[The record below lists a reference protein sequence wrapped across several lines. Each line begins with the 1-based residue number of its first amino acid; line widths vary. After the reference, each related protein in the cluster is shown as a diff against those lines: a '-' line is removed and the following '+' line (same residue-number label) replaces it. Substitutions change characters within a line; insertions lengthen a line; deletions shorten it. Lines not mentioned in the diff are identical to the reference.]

1 MDQETIRLI
10 VTAAGALLAGW
21 GGAALTSYINR
32 RNTTDTLAAS
42 ERSSKEQ
49 WERTKSREHELWVRD
64 QKQEAYAEFVLKAD
78 KAVSDAQSMWRGGK
92 DDTAINLSG
101 ARMRIRLVGPPE
113 LRTVAWEVEEAVK
126 KLIEYS
132 RPSVDQW
139 GLPRASTDKNYGEY
153 ALLRA
158 RVEALLQDFVAKS
171 RRDLGTAVAGDE
183 ASRETDPDSSEQ
195 DQVD

>member
-10 VTAAGALLAGW
+10 ITAAGALLAGW

-49 WERTKSREHELWVRD
+49 WERTQNREHELWVRD

-78 KAVSDAQSMWRGGK
+78 KAVSDASSMWKGAQR
-92 DDTAINLSG
+92 DSSANVSG

-113 LRTVAWEVEEAVK
+113 LRTVAWEIEDAIK
-126 KLIEYS
+126 SLIEYS
-132 RPSVDQW
+132 RPDVDAW
-139 GLPRASTDKNYGEY
+139 DVTRVSADKSYEHY
-153 ALLRA
+153 ALLKA
-158 RVEALLQDFVAKS
+158 RVDALLQDFVAKS
-171 RRDLGTAVAGDE
+171 RRDLGTAIASDEVAKDVDLDTSESDE
-183 ASRETDPDSSEQ
+183 
-195 DQVD
+195 VG